1 MRNRSG
7 NLYTS
12 VFGLII
18 NVFEG
23 VIHSTRLN
31 GINT

>member
-23 VIHSTRLN
+23 VIIIDDRR
-31 GINT
+31 